1 MKSYHIG
8 RHPCFLAA
16 TLGPDLE
23 GPAGAISMILV
34 RKDGSVQACNGR
46 PMSIK
51 ACLDRYDA
59 DTPETIDARFFVIDA
74 LPEMS
79 ATHNDTQR
87 FDGHLI
93 LRLACRH
100 ALLTAENTKVLCFRV

>member
-1 MKSYHIG
+1 MGGQCPSKMRQQTHMNEPLI
-8 RHPCFLAA
+8 RKVHAV
-16 TLGPDLE
+16 DL
-23 GPAGAISMILV
+23 PRIAGLIT
-34 RKDGSVQACNGR
+34 D
-46 PMSIK
+46 
-51 ACLDRYDA
+51 
-59 DTPETIDARFFVIDA
+59 ETIHARFFVIDA